1 MSRTLRIDICV
12 CCENGG
18 PVVGRGLTRACY
30 QRHWKAGTLDR
41 FPAVDPAV
49 RLESRREGAR
59 KSQQKHIER
68 FEARVED
75 YAELRGWRETREQ
88 AAARL
93 GVTERAAQRYERRL
107 REQVSA

>member
-1 MSRTLRIDICV
+1 MSRTLPIDICA
-12 CCENGG
+12 CCEVSG
-18 PVVGRGLTRACY
+18 PVVGRGLIRACY
-30 QRHWKAGTLDR
+30 QRHWKAGTLDQ

-59 KSQQKHIER
+59 KSQEKHLQK

-75 YAELRGWRETREQ
+75 YAELRAWRETREQ

-93 GVTERAAQRYERRL
+93 GVCDETTRRYDRAL
-107 REQVSA
+107 RKQVSA